1 MQMGS
6 WVFFVVGL
14 FLLQVWIAPGN
25 FDFCFL
31 KNLNTNS
38 HILMMCLS
46 FSVTTVFKFYV
57 LAKRSIPEM
66 DESYVSKVVMA
77 LITLI
82 SWSVSCIKFLGRD
95 TKPTY
100 NQVNIKSTFCGIHN
114 FILGAL
120 LI

>member
-1 MQMGS
+1 MGS

-14 FLLQVWIAPGN
+14 FLLQVWIAPGDFN
-25 FDFCFL
+25 FCFL

-100 NQVNIKSTFCGIHN
+100 NQVNIKIPFCGIHN

>member
-1 MQMGS
+1 MGS

-14 FLLQVWIAPGN
+14 FLLQVWIAPGDFN
-25 FDFCFL
+25 FCFL

-66 DESYVSKVVMA
+66 DESYVSKVVMV

-100 NQVNIKSTFCGIHN
+100 NQVNKYGKLLLCYNHN

>member
-1 MQMGS
+1 
-6 WVFFVVGL
+6 
-14 FLLQVWIAPGN
+14 
-25 FDFCFL
+25 
-31 KNLNTNS
+31 
-38 HILMMCLS
+38 MMCLS

-100 NQVNIKSTFCGIHN
+100 NQVNVKITFCGIHN